1 MKGDRQESRTHICGY
16 GGSVLDYIVILENGE
31 VCLIKEMQVVTR
43 IESNYLPVSFNLE
56 IDGRKKAKDTERSN
70 EKEEKKD

>member
-1 MKGDRQESRTHICGY
+1 
-16 GGSVLDYIVILENGE
+16 
-31 VCLIKEMQVVTR
+31 MQVVTR